1 MRGKAISPFSQTIWY
16 DDELSRAF
24 LDVFMR
30 VGELTCPAFLHNNNP
45 TILTPIKGIIWATHH
60 QPSLGALFTCL

>member
-45 TILTPIKGIIWATHH
+45 TILTPI
-60 QPSLGALFTCL
+60 